1 MNTKFKFGLGLAM
14 AMVLGACSDDSID
27 APISE
32 NWPDDFTVAEYAKA
46 NPDLGIYQYISAVN
60 DSNNAYMEV
69 ARQKMMDSLIAAV
82 AATKGSPDSVTAK
95 DSSNARSK
103 ASKFTI
109 TMTDE
114 AAVFFNDEEA
124 VKTIFTDYARL
135 DEEWWPGL
143 SAFINGMFVID
154 SVTGDTT
161 IDALNGP
168 RAMEYREAF
177 KNFHRYGF
185 TATEDLAF
193 LKTIKVDSSLIEKQY
208 IMAGRYEGRP
218 YRFCHDGEAN
228 VKKIDVQVEY
238 DTIPDGIKTYVFK
251 DTILMVEAE
260 KSTWKYT
267 LSNGDTCVSEQ
278 ACGMKISADSSL
290 SIIDTIKPPPTE
302 KHDSIKVD
310 SVFTDKI
317 NRKTTLKPMSPNA
330 VAPAGSKDR
339 VWDFSADLYCR
350 NEGDGEV
357 YLIENP

>member
-1 MNTKFKFGLGLAM
+1 MNTKLKFGLGLAV
-14 AMVLGACSDDSID
+14 AMVLGACSADSID

-32 NWPDDFTVAEYAKA
+32 NWPDDFNVTEYAKA
-46 NPDLGIYQYISAVN
+46 NPDLGIYQYISVVA
-60 DSNNAYMEV
+60 DSNRAYMEI
-69 ARQKMMDSLIAAV
+69 ARQKMMDSLIAA
-82 AATKGSPDSVTAK
+82 AAEKNAPEPVTAK

-103 ASKFTI
+103 VAKFSI
-109 TMTDE
+109 SMTDE
-114 AAVFFNDEEA
+114 AAVFFNDEAA

-185 TATEDLAF
+185 TATQDLEF
-193 LKTIKVDSSLIEKQY
+193 LKSLKVDSSLIEKQFL
-208 IMAGRYEGRP
+208 MAGRYEGRP
-218 YRFCHDGEAN
+218 YRFCRNGEAN
-228 VKKIDVQVEY
+228 IKRLDVQVTY

-251 DTILMVEAE
+251 DTILKIEASE
-260 KSTWKYT
+260 SEWKFE
-267 LSNGDTCVSEQ
+267 LSNGDTCVSKM
-278 ACGMKISADSSL
+278 ACGKKIEEDSTL

-302 KHDSIKVD
+302 KLDSIKVD

-317 NRKTTLKPMSPNA
+317 TKKTTLAPGSPNA
-330 VAPAGSKDR
+330 VAPAGSKNR
-339 VWDFSADLYCR
+339 VWDYSADLYCR
-350 NEGDGEV
+350 NESDDEV